1 MSAKVYILTYQQL
14 ERILLSR
21 GCALPSAH
29 AATPTGAPR
38 PPLGS
43 GSDPRE
49 VRRNPLR
56 GSLSASCGGRG
67 ALAAFLFF
75 QAASRLAGRGR
86 ATGEGRRACGR
97 ASGGGRRS
105 GRPPPRRMTRRRRP
119 RAAAAV
125 TVSRVV
131 DGGGHS
137 VEAGT
142 LSSSAVGTGEGD
154 GSGRPT
160 ATDAVATEEVVAATT
175 SVATATGEAAAT
187 QPGPRPPRGSGIE
200 SSASPAVALASRSRD
215 AVALPP
221 PRC

>member
-1 MSAKVYILTYQQL
+1 MLAMSAKVYILTYQQL

-21 GCALPSAH
+21 GCALPSAR

-97 ASGGGRRS
+97 ASGGGEEIGASSAATDDSSPQAARSRGRGGFSRR
-105 GRPPPRRMTRRRRP
+105 GWRRP
-119 RAAAAV
+119 L
-125 TVSRVV
+125 
-131 DGGGHS
+131 GGG
-137 VEAGT
+137 
-142 LSSSAVGTGEGD
+142 GD
-154 GSGRPT
+154 
-160 ATDAVATEEVVAATT
+160 ADAVATEEVVAATT